1 MGCCI
6 TRMRIG
12 THIAGDR
19 QLTHLAIC
27 RVARLLSGLSRS
39 SVGGPLQFV
48 AAALTTRTLLLI
60 HALFTL
66 CVLVNLLGCIWW
78 NVAETE
84 GLENSW
90 AAASE
95 CGRTEVESRR
105 GKGV

>member
-1 MGCCI
+1 M
-6 TRMRIG
+6 
-12 THIAGDR
+12 
-19 QLTHLAIC
+19 
-27 RVARLLSGLSRS
+27 
-39 SVGGPLQFV
+39 

-95 CGRTEVESRR
+95 CGACHMHLPVRDLPSWGHV
-105 GKGV
+105 V